1 MFLCVQTVSQHRDCL
16 LRLQISVSELEDS
29 DCFDL
34 EHEQKPELQNA
45 FVMAVDSIN
54 DSLSTGSIAT
64 RRLYLEIIDF
74 YRMTWQVGTH
84 GWRRLKDAAVN
95 AGRLFIHRSSDLA
108 HAAAGQT
115 SADVRAATTL
125 KVLYLLIQELSGVFL
140 NVSLVQVGG
149 EAH

>member
-1 MFLCVQTVSQHRDCL
+1 M
-16 LRLQISVSELEDS
+16 
-29 DCFDL
+29 
-34 EHEQKPELQNA
+34 
-45 FVMAVDSIN
+45 
-54 DSLSTGSIAT
+54 
-64 RRLYLEIIDF
+64 
-74 YRMTWQVGTH
+74 
-84 GWRRLKDAAVN
+84 N